1 MGFFCIYLIY
11 YRFVKFKIYPDF
23 RNKSRQLKQNAQKAV
38 CKWQEFIFLKN
49 TAIPYSYENWKHSL
63 FWKNAHCF
71 PASKFCFHNS
81 FYLEFCLNFHLSFQV
96 YKYSKSFSFVPNNTL
111 SREFPQ
117 PQSLWLET
125 TFMIDHEYHFTL
137 LPVRFSLL
145 IPFLCA
151 PCSLPILQT
160 LGGHF
165 MYHPYLLEHIYMC
178 CCFE

>member
-1 MGFFCIYLIY
+1 M
-11 YRFVKFKIYPDF
+11 
-23 RNKSRQLKQNAQKAV
+23 

-81 FYLEFCLNFHLSFQV
+81 FYLEFSLNFHLSFQV
-96 YKYSKSFSFVPNNTL
+96 YKYSKSFIFVPNNTL
-111 SREFPQ
+111 SREFPHA
-117 PQSLWLET
+117 QSLWLET
-125 TFMIDHEYHFTL
+125 TFMIDYEYHFTL

-151 PCSLPILQT
+151 PCSLPILQNSWRT
-160 LGGHF
+160 LYVSSISPRTHI
-165 MYHPYLLEHIYMC
+165 HVLLC
-178 CCFE
+178 